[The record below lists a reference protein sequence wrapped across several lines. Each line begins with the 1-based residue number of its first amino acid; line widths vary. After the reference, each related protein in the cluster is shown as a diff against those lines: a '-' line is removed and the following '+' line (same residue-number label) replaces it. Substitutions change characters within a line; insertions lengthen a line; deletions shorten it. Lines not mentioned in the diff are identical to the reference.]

1 MYLTIRKTQVKNNI
15 KSSSLQTNG
24 STEIV
29 QPEKEAFEE
38 QNKFLINRVSE
49 LQEKLTSFYD
59 NTKILEQKV
68 AASEAEATKV
78 FEEMK
83 KWKEAV
89 VKKDDEIKCL
99 TNVIKNNNAA
109 ISRIEIEK
117 TELQKNIKSKEKEVS
132 EMEKSDKGHQI
143 TIKALKKQFNQQL
156 EVKDDTLNKLTKK
169 NKDLEEKVDSLLD
182 LLYGCNDCG
191 RFGDSCECDELEGD
205 NIESSPPDQHVFHQP
220 SPPPVVTSVKP
231 DVHPLTSSTT
241 PWTPPPT
248 PPCSTCGGVNYGPCP
263 SNVCFSCIPPLTIP
277 DTPPDSNSPSRTPP
291 GSPPPLRGLCVQLAA
306 TNLDISS

>member
-1 MYLTIRKTQVKNNI
+1 M
-15 KSSSLQTNG
+15 
-24 STEIV
+24 
-29 QPEKEAFEE
+29 
-38 QNKFLINRVSE
+38 
-49 LQEKLTSFYD
+49 
-59 NTKILEQKV
+59 EQKV

-83 KWKEAV
+83 KWNEV
-89 VKKDDEIKCL
+89 VAKKDDEIKCL
-99 TNVIKNNNAA
+99 ENVIRNNIAA

-117 TELQKNIKSKEKEVS
+117 TELQKNIKSEEKEVS
-132 EMEKSDKGHQI
+132 EIEKSNKGHQI

-156 EVKDDTLNKLTKK
+156 EVKDDTLNKLAKK

-241 PWTPPPT
+241 HPT
-248 PPCSTCGGVNYGPCP
+248 MQYTWWSKL
-263 SNVCFSCIPPLTIP
+263 CFGCTPPLTIP
-277 DTPPDSNSPSRTPP
+277 DTPPCTKSPSRTPP
-291 GSPPPLRGLCVQLAA
+291 GTPPPLRCLC
-306 TNLDISS
+306 I